1 MNEINLKGQEEFQ
14 SLVKKDSKS
23 KSIFLNKNFMLVIIG
38 EFISLFGTT
47 IFVFAVGWHILSV
60 TKSGVQMG
68 IILMLGIIPNILLS
82 PFMGIIADKKNRRN
96 IMILMNIIGGVIIL
110 LLALIIYWGVLK
122 IWSFY
127 ITVFLISICS
137 SVFGP
142 AASAII
148 PNLVETEQL
157 PKANAMNQ
165 FVSSFCA
172 IIGLVFGGL
181 FYDSLGLILMVILN
195 AASFFIAAFVEMFI
209 QLKVSIVHKKEK
221 NKHIFSRVI
230 ADVREGIEFVKSKN
244 ALLFLMIIF
253 SFANLILDPIIAIYI
268 PYTFNVIIKSNSSHL
283 AIVEGALSF
292 GSLLGAII
300 IPKISTKMLLRTQL
314 LLSMLFSSIV
324 VYGMAVVTLPVCL
337 KSLDIFSI
345 TVIFSILSFCNGI
358 AFGLIGIP
366 ITVYFCKVIPDH
378 LRGRIFGIIAS
389 SVMLAVPIGFFLGGY
404 LVQNVSIYLLVF
416 SSGIFLTLITII
428 MIKSKSLRLLN

>member
-209 QLKVSIVHKKEK
+209 QLKVAIVHKKK
-221 NKHIFSRVI
+221 KTN
-230 ADVREGIEFVKSKN
+230 
-244 ALLFLMIIF
+244 
-253 SFANLILDPIIAIYI
+253 
-268 PYTFNVIIKSNSSHL
+268 T
-283 AIVEGALSF
+283 
-292 GSLLGAII
+292 
-300 IPKISTKMLLRTQL
+300 
-314 LLSMLFSSIV
+314 
-324 VYGMAVVTLPVCL
+324 
-337 KSLDIFSI
+337 
-345 TVIFSILSFCNGI
+345 
-358 AFGLIGIP
+358 
-366 ITVYFCKVIPDH
+366 
-378 LRGRIFGIIAS
+378 S
-389 SVMLAVPIGFFLGGY
+389 SVE
-404 LVQNVSIYLLVF
+404 
-416 SSGIFLTLITII
+416 
-428 MIKSKSLRLLN
+428 